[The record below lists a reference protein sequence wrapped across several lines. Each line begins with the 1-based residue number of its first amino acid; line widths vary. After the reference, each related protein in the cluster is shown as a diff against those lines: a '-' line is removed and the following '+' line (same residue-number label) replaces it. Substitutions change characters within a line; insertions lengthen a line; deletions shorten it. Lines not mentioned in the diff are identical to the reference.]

1 METIKAL
8 MVEPGK
14 APYEVDIPNTLE
26 AFQKAVDG
34 YIELVALSD
43 TDPVVGICN
52 EEGKINDLP
61 LNRAIFADVKNPSKG
76 IREIIAGNFL
86 VVGTSGSEFSDIS
99 PKLME
104 KYRDIYRYPEK
115 FMETGRGILV
125 VKLVSEPNKTKSL
138 DEDIEL

>member
-52 EEGKINDLP
+52 EGGKINDLP

-76 IREIIAGNFL
+76 IMEIIAGNFL
-86 VVGTSGSEFSDIS
+86 VVGTSGKSSWKNIGIS
-99 PKLME
+99 IVIRKNLWRQDE
-104 KYRDIYRYPEK
+104 E
-115 FMETGRGILV
+115 
-125 VKLVSEPNKTKSL
+125 SL
-138 DEDIEL
+138 WSS